1 MWVLLVEIS
10 TQPMESVLAAPAKII
25 NYISDFVS
33 KQLHAEQDNG
43 RMIKMFV
50 EM

>member
-10 TQPMESVLAAPAKII
+10 TQPTESVSVAPVKII

-43 RMIKMFV
+43 KIIKMFV
-50 EM
+50 KM